1 MQLKHLTSRSMFDRT
16 LDNLAWGWKRIS
28 PLDDG
33 KSIALRSD
41 LPESDIKVLRKHM
54 QNCLETKGGEVTAR
68 SRAAD
73 LGRAY
78 LGLNDQGRY
87 RFLKLIADEFG
98 INEEQLR
105 STMKAYLET
114 SGEPDIASEDISTY
128 PNSESTQFLE
138 EMRSQLRPPWV
149 KLFTQ
154 FNALPSGVNFLVDMR
169 ADLVRFSRQLPG
181 LEALNR
187 DLQNLLVSW
196 FDIGFLD
203 LKRITWNEPAALL
216 EKLIAYEAVHEIQSW
231 DDLKNR
237 LDIDR
242 CCYAFFHPRMPDEP
256 LIFVQVALV
265 NGLSGNI
272 HVLLDDSA
280 PVEDP
285 EHVDTAIFYSI
296 SNTQLGL
303 RGVSLGDFL
312 IKRVVDDLSR
322 LFPNLKTFATLSPIP
337 GFHAF
342 LDKYLKGNDQFL
354 TSKTESQLLH
364 EIVETESTVDYQ
376 ALNASKELQSLLM
389 RMCAHYLVNEKRTKG
404 ASDSVANFHLTNG
417 ARIEQIHWMGD
428 HSQKG
433 MKRSFG
439 LMVNYFYK
447 LSDIEK
453 NHEAYI
459 GDGHIKFSSQVKS
472 LLKKNQT

>member
-1 MQLKHLTSRSMFDRT
+1 MQLKNLTSRSVFDRT
-16 LDNLAWGWKRIS
+16 MDNLAWGWKRIS

-33 KSIALRSD
+33 RSIVLRPD

-68 SRAAD
+68 VRAAD

-78 LGLNDQGRY
+78 LGLNNQGRY
-87 RFLKLIADEFG
+87 RFLKLIADDFG
-98 INEEQLR
+98 INKDQLR
-105 STMKAYLET
+105 STMENYLGTSNKSET
-114 SGEPDIASEDISTY
+114 DSELAENDIDTDSD
-128 PNSESTQFLE
+128 LLLD

-154 FNALPSGVNFLVDMR
+154 FNALPSGVKFLVDMR

-181 LEALNR
+181 LDALNR

-203 LKRITWNEPAALL
+203 LKRITWNEPASLL

-265 NGLSGNI
+265 NELSGNI

-285 EHVDTAIFYSI
+285 ENVDTAIFYSI

-337 GFHAF
+337 GFYSF
-342 LDKYLKGNDQFL
+342 LGKYLKSDETRLTND
-354 TSKTESQLLH
+354 KESRLLR
-364 EIVETESTVDYQ
+364 EIVETESAVDYQ
-376 ALNASKELQSLLM
+376 TLDESEEIRSLLM
-389 RMCAHYLVNEKRTKG
+389 RMCAHYLTNEKRGKG

-417 ARIEQIHWMGD
+417 ARIEQINWMGD
-428 HSQKG
+428 HSEPG

-453 NHEAYI
+453 NHEAYVSN
-459 GDGHIKFSSQVKS
+459 GDIKFSSQVKS
-472 LLKKNQT
+472 LLKKNLE